1 VPATAEAG
9 SVLLAEALRRFPDV
23 DDIVC
28 SDDPVALGTIFECQ
42 RLGLAIPGRLSVV
55 GFGDL
60 SFSAA
65 CNPSMTMIRP
75 PGDLIGKGTARLIV
89 ARLQAPM
96 GKRSGL

>member
-9 SVLLAEALRRFPDV
+9 AVLLAEALRRFPDV
-23 DDIVC
+23 A
-28 SDDPVALGTIFECQ
+28 SGTIFECQ
-42 RLGLAIPGRLSVV
+42 RLGLAIPGHLSVV
-55 GFGDL
+55 DFGDL

-65 CNPSMTMIRP
+65 CNLSMTMIRP
-75 PGDLIGKGTARLIV
+75 QGDLIGKGVARLIV